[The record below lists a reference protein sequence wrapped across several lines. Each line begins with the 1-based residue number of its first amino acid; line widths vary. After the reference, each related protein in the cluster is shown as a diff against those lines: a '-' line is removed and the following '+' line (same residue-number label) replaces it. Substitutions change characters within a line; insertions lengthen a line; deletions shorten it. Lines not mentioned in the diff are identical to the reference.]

1 MTTVTALESPVRL
14 SGWSAGL
21 GGLVLVLLG
30 VFGAI
35 RPDDVGGLWFGL
47 AAPALL
53 LTAAGIAGL
62 RQAVADIPLA
72 RTALAAAAALMVL
85 FALGHVYAVVDL
97 DKAIPVFSAL
107 MVLTSLALIVG
118 GVAILRAKV
127 WSGPRRLLPLA
138 CGLWPLL
145 TIPTGAA
152 LGDVPHF
159 LAIAV
164 WGACWLAL
172 GSVLLGTAVRH
183 P

>member
-1 MTTVTALESPVRL
+1 MSTVTVLESPVRA
-14 SGWSAGL
+14 SGWSAGV
-21 GGLVLVLLG
+21 GGLVLALLG
-30 VFGAI
+30 VFAAF
-35 RPDDVGGLWFGL
+35 RPDDIGSAWFGL

-53 LTAAGIAGL
+53 LTAVGIAGL
-62 RQAVADIPLA
+62 RQAVADVPVA
-72 RTALAAAAALMVL
+72 RNALTAATALMVL
-85 FALGHVYAVVDL
+85 FALGHVYAVIDVDRAL
-97 DKAIPVFSAL
+97 PVFSAL
-107 MVLTSLALIVG
+107 MVLTAVALIVG

-172 GSVLLGTAVRH
+172 GRVLLGTGVRH